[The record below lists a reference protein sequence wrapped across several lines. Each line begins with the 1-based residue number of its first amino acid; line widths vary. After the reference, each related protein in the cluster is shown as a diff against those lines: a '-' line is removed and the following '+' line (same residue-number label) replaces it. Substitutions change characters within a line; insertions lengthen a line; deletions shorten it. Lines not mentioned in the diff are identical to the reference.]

1 VRDEDAEASRRTLL
15 AGERTL
21 LAWVRTGLTVLAV
34 AVGVGKIAPELGP
47 QSHATAYSVL
57 GSGYAVLGV
66 AVIVYGLWRGRLVD
80 HAIRAGRFEPLGD
93 RAMWGLGGAMIAL
106 GVATTVLIVID
117 V

>member
-34 AVGVGKIAPELGP
+34 AIGVGKIAPELGP
-47 QSHATAYSVL
+47 THATA
-57 GSGYAVLGV
+57 YAVLGV
-66 AVIVYGLWRGRLVD
+66 AYAVVGVAVIAYGLWRGRRVD
-80 HAIRAGRFEPLGD
+80 AAIRAGRFIPLGD
-93 RAMWGLGGAMIAL
+93 PAMWGLGGALMVL
-106 GVATTVLIVID
+106 GVATAVLIVID